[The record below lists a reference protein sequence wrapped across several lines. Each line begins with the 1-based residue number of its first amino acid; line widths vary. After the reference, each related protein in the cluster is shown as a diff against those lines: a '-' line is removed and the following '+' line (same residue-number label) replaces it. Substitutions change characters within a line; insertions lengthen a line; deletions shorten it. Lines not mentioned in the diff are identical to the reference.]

1 MTVYATAQIT
11 IAVTVDAQAVDV
23 YYCQTAITASQPT
36 IDTTSADPSGWSS
49 TEPAYDSS
57 KQLWTCVK
65 TTLSDGTFY
74 WGAVSKSSSYSGA
87 NAAYNAAVGAT
98 RLANSAVASSEP
110 LYYRSTVQTAP
121 TIGASTAIGESASTS
136 NAWERV
142 MPKPKHGCWFFTC
155 TRFVHVN
162 GSVTFSDVRTLDNAT
177 YTSMWCAEADDTY
190 IDGGALY
197 NNSVTTDKLA
207 ANSVTIGALAE
218 DVTGRLDGMDES
230 IAESAGLSY
239 RCGWVL
245 SDGTYTF
252 DAHAYRGGVEITDE
266 IPDEFF
272 TWYLRTESGDALQ
285 DTVGPAFA
293 IAAAAAGYR
302 ASVLG
307 GLEES
312 LTLTLT
318 DASGTALTTASGE
331 PLEAYMEL

>member
-87 NAAYNAAVGAT
+87 NAAYNAAVGAAT
-98 RLANSAVASSEP
+98 LANSAVASSEP

-142 MPKPKHGCWFFTC
+142 MPQPKHGCWFFTC
-155 TRFVHVN
+155 TRFVHVD
-162 GSVTFSDVRTLDNAT
+162 GSVAFSDVRTLDNAT

-207 ANSVTIGALAE
+207 ANSITVGALAQ
-218 DVTGRLDGMDES
+218 DVTDKLNAIDEAIS
-230 IAESAGLSY
+230 DAAGLSY
-239 RCGWVL
+239 TYDWAL
-245 SDGTYTF
+245 ADGVYTF
-252 DAHAYRGGVEITDE
+252 DAHASRGGVEITDE
-266 IPDEFF
+266 LPDEFF
-272 TWYLRTESGDALQ
+272 VWYIRTEDGDSLQ
-285 DTVGPAFA
+285 DTTGSTFSV
-293 IAAAAAGYR
+293 AASTAGYR

-307 GLEES
+307 GLQES
-312 LTLTLT
+312 MTLVLT
-318 DASGTALTTASGE
+318 DASGTALTDASGTA
-331 PLEAYMEL
+331 LEAYMEI